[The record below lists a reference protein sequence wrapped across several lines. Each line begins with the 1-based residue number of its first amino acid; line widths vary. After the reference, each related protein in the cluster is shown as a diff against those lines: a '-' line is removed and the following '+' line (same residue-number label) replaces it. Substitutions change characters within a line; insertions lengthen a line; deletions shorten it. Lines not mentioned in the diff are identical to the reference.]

1 MEQQEFEIE
10 IKKSGEV
17 KVHIKGVK
25 GSKCMEYSKLFE
37 NMIGPIKEQE
47 LTAEYY
53 EPESQI
59 GIDVSNG

>member
-25 GSKCMEYSKLFE
+25 GAKCMEYSKLFE
-37 NMIGPIKEQE
+37 KIVGPVKEQE
-47 LTAEYY
+47 FTAEYY
-53 EPESQI
+53 EPESHV